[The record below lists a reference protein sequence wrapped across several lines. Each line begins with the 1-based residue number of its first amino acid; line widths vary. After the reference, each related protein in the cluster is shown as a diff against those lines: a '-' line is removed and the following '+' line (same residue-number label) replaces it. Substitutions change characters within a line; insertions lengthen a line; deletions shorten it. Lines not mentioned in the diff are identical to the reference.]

1 VAASRP
7 IGLKKALVYGALIAV
22 AAVLLLPFAWM
33 VSTSLKGNEA
43 IFAIP
48 PQWVPEELRW
58 ANYAEVFERMPFL
71 LYLRN
76 TAVVTALTI
85 VGTVLTASMVAYAF
99 ACLRW
104 PGRDPLFLFVVA
116 TMMLPLQVI
125 MIPLFVLFKEF
136 GWLNTY
142 KPLVVPAFLG
152 GGAFNIF
159 LLRQFFLSVPREL
172 FDAARIDGASEWR
185 IYWTI
190 ALPLARPALVTVAL
204 LTFMF
209 AWNDFL
215 GPLIY
220 LSDQSK
226 NTLALGL
233 ALFTGQHQT
242 DWGVLMAAS
251 ILMMVPAV
259 ALFFFFQ
266 RYFIK
271 GFTMSGLKG

>member
-1 VAASRP
+1 MAASRP
-7 IGLKKALVYGALIAV
+7 IGLKKALVYGALVVV
-22 AAVLLLPFAWM
+22 AMGLLLPFAWM

-48 PQWVPEELRW
+48 PQWIPENIRW

-71 LYLRN
+71 RYLRN
-76 TAVVTALTI
+76 TSVVTALTI
-85 VGTVLTASMVAYAF
+85 VGTVGSSSLVAYAF

-104 PGRDPLFLFVVA
+104 RGRDALFLFVVA

-159 LLRQFFLSVPREL
+159 LLRQFFLGLPREL
-172 FDAARIDGASEWR
+172 FEAARMDGASEWR
-185 IYWTI
+185 IYWNI

-220 LSDQSK
+220 LSDQAK

-251 ILMMVPAV
+251 IMMMVPVV

-266 RYFIK
+266 RYFIQ

>member
-1 VAASRP
+1 MAATPP
-7 IGLKKALVYGALIAV
+7 IGLKKALLYGALVAV
-22 AAVLLLPFAWM
+22 AVVLLLPFAWM

-43 IFAIP
+43 IFSIP
-48 PQWVPEELRW
+48 PQWIPETIQW
-58 ANYAEVFERMPFL
+58 DNYAEVFERMPFL

-76 TAVVTALTI
+76 TTVITVMTI
-85 VGTVLTASMVAYAF
+85 IGTVLSSALVAYAF

-104 PGRDPLFLFVVA
+104 PGRDALFLFVIA

-142 KPLVVPAFLG
+142 KPLIVPAFLG

-159 LLRQFFLSVPREL
+159 LMRQFFMTIPTDL
-172 FDAARIDGASEWR
+172 FDAARIDGASEWTIFWR
-185 IYWTI
+185 I
-190 ALPLARPALVTVAL
+190 AMPLAKPALVTVAL

-220 LSDQSK
+220 LSDQAK

-251 ILMMVPAV
+251 IMMMTPVIL
-259 ALFFFFQ
+259 LFFFFQ

>member
-1 VAASRP
+1 MAAARP
-7 IGLKKALVYGALIAV
+7 IGLKKALLYGALVAV
-22 AAVLLLPFAWM
+22 AVVLLLPFAWM

-48 PQWVPEELRW
+48 PEWIPETVRW
-58 ANYAEVFERMPFL
+58 DNYAAVFERMPFL

-76 TAVVTALTI
+76 TTVITVLTI
-85 VGTVLTASMVAYAF
+85 VGTVLSSALVAYAF

-104 PGRDPLFLFVVA
+104 PGRDALFLFVIA

-142 KPLVVPAFLG
+142 KPLIVPAFLG

-159 LLRQFFLSVPREL
+159 LMRQFFMTIPSDLL
-172 FDAARIDGASEWR
+172 DAARIDGASEWTIFWR
-185 IYWTI
+185 I
-190 ALPLARPALVTVAL
+190 AMPLAKPALVTVAL

-220 LSDQSK
+220 LSDQAK

-251 ILMMVPAV
+251 IMMMAPVV
-259 ALFFFFQ
+259 LLFFFFQ

>member
-1 VAASRP
+1 MAAARP
-7 IGLKKALVYGALIAV
+7 IGLKKALLYGVLVAV
-22 AAVLLLPFAWM
+22 AVVLLLPFAWM

-48 PQWVPEELRW
+48 PQWIPETVRW
-58 ANYAEVFERMPFL
+58 DNYAEVFERMPFL

-76 TAVVTALTI
+76 TTVITVMTI
-85 VGTVLTASMVAYAF
+85 VGTVLSSALVAYAF

-104 PGRDPLFLFVVA
+104 PGRDALFLFVIA

-142 KPLVVPAFLG
+142 KPLIVPAFLG

-159 LLRQFFLSVPREL
+159 LMRQFFMTIPTDLL
-172 FDAARIDGASEWR
+172 DAARIDGASEWTIFWR
-185 IYWTI
+185 I
-190 ALPLARPALVTVAL
+190 AMPLAKPALVTVAL

-220 LSDQSK
+220 LSDQAK

-251 ILMMVPAV
+251 IMMMAPVV
-259 ALFFFFQ
+259 LLFFFFQ

>member
-1 VAASRP
+1 MASRSARR
-7 IGLKKALVYGALIAV
+7 ALVYALLLAV
-22 AAVLLLPFAWM
+22 AAVMVLPLLWM
-33 VSTSLKGNEA
+33 LSTSLKGSEGV
-43 IFAIP
+43 FAIP
-48 PQWVPEELRW
+48 PQWIPEEPRW
-58 ANYAEVFERMPFL
+58 DNYAAVFERMPFL
-71 LYLRN
+71 AYLRN
-76 TAVVTALTI
+76 TTFVTVLTI
-85 VGTVLTASMVAYAF
+85 VGTVFSASMVAYAF

-104 PGRDPLFLFVVA
+104 PGRDALFLFVIA

-125 MIPLFVLFKEF
+125 MIPLFVIFKEL

-142 KPLVVPAFLG
+142 KPLIVPAFLG

-159 LLRQFFLSVPREL
+159 LLRQFFKTIPREL

-185 IYWTI
+185 IYWSI
-190 ALPLARPALVTVAL
+190 ALPLARPALVTVAI

-220 LSDQSK
+220 LSDQMK

-233 ALFTGQHQT
+233 ALFIGQHQT

-251 ILMMVPAV
+251 ILMMVPMV
-259 ALFFFFQ
+259 ALFFLFQ
-266 RYFIK
+266 RYFIQ
-271 GFTMSGLKG
+271 GFTMSGMKG

>member
-1 VAASRP
+1 MAASRP
-7 IGLKKALVYGALIAV
+7 IGLKKALVYGALVAV
-22 AAVLLLPFAWM
+22 AVVLLLPFAWM
-33 VSTSLKGNEA
+33 LSTSLKGNEA
-43 IFAIP
+43 VFALP

-58 ANYAEVFERMPFL
+58 DNYAEVFRRMPFL

-76 TAVVTALTI
+76 TGVVTAFTI
-85 VGTVLTASMVAYAF
+85 VGTVLSSSLVAYAF

-104 PGRDPLFLFVVA
+104 PGRDALFLFVVA

-142 KPLVVPAFLG
+142 KPLIVPAFLG

-159 LLRQFFLSVPREL
+159 VLRQFFLGIPREL

-185 IYWTI
+185 IYWSV
-190 ALPLARPALVTVAL
+190 ALPLARPALVTVGL

-251 ILMMVPAV
+251 ILMMVPVV